1 MEPFVE
7 KIYDS
12 WINPECE
19 STDRIT
25 MLPHLSGSQIEQLTQ
40 LISPTYDGNVISKS
54 LRSELVDMKLAAR
67 WNGLNFITQ
76 AGVCVLDTLGI
87 LGDHS
92 QFAGGLKR
100 AKSKNYSPR

>member
-12 WINPECE
+12 WVKPEIDAVE
-19 STDRIT
+19 RIA
-25 MLPHLSGSQIEQLTQ
+25 MLPHLSGTQIDQLKQ
-40 LISPTYDGNVISKS
+40 LVSPTYDGNVISKS
-54 LRSELVDMKLAAR
+54 ARSELVDKGLAAR

-76 AGVCVLDTLGI
+76 AGVCVLDTLGM

-92 QFAGGLKR
+92 RFCGGLER
-100 AKSKNYSPR
+100 AKSKKYS